1 MLSPIQRSIIFGLF
15 CLATLGSMC
24 LEGFLIFAMVDKG
37 FSGGSTVAALMNTT
51 VLGGIGF
58 LFKKIV
64 ENTFVKAE
72 LLPMGR
78 LHRLATDRSGIIDDG
93 RRSHRDVFETRKA
106 LVTSTLRFVEE
117 TLQGWVPGS
126 HFELCVFVDATEPL
140 LFSYFDSNHDTV
152 ARSMALREQNPKF
165 YLEKGYEVTKVLSN
179 PTSQPRVIGD
189 THQAKASYSFT
200 TEEQRKQIRSSVLL
214 SLDLGR
220 PFALVVSSN
229 VKGAFKESDAKL
241 MSFIRYA
248 GELIRS
254 DLLDDGF
261 IDEIRARKP
270 TLFPATPPAV
280 EHDLPMQ
287 IVVKAEA
294 STPPLG

>member
-1 MLSPIQRSIIFGLF
+1 MLSPIQRWIIFGVF
-15 CLATLGSMC
+15 CLATVGFMS
-24 LEGFLIFAMVDKG
+24 LEASLIWAMIDKG
-37 FSGGSTVAALMNTT
+37 FSGGSTVAAVMNTT

-58 LFKKIV
+58 LFKKLV
-64 ENTFVKAE
+64 EDTFVKPE

-78 LHRLATDRSGIIDDG
+78 LHRLATDRSGIIEDG
-93 RRSHRDVFETRKA
+93 RRSNREVFETRKA
-106 LVTSTLRFVEE
+106 LVTGTLRFVEE

-126 HFELCVFVDATEPL
+126 HFELCVFVDAKEPL

-152 ARSMALREQNPKF
+152 ARSMSLREQNAKF
-165 YLEKGYEVTKVLSN
+165 YIEKGYEVTKVLSN
-179 PTSQPRVIGD
+179 PTSQPRVVGD
-189 THQAKASYSFT
+189 THDTKASYSFT
-200 TEEQRKQIRSSVLL
+200 TDEQRKQIRSSVLL

-241 MSFIRYA
+241 MSFVRYA

-261 IDEIRARKP
+261 VDEIRAMKP
-270 TLFPATPPAV
+270 ALFPASV
-280 EHDLPMQ
+280 PM
-287 IVVKAEA
+287 IESNAAAKIGA
-294 STPPLG
+294 

>member
-1 MLSPIQRSIIFGLF
+1 MLSPIQRWIIFGVF
-15 CLATLGSMC
+15 CLATVGFMS
-24 LEGFLIFAMVDKG
+24 LEASLIWAMIDKG
-37 FSGGSTVAALMNTT
+37 FSGGSTVAAVMNTT

-58 LFKKIV
+58 LFKKLV
-64 ENTFVKAE
+64 EDTFVKPE

-78 LHRLATDRSGIIDDG
+78 LHRLATDRSGIIEDG
-93 RRSHRDVFETRKA
+93 RRSNREVFETRKA
-106 LVTSTLRFVEE
+106 LVTGTLRFVEE

-126 HFELCVFVDATEPL
+126 HFELCVFVDAKEPL

-152 ARSMALREQNPKF
+152 ARSMSLREQNAKF
-165 YLEKGYEVTKVLSN
+165 YIEKGYEVTKVLSN
-179 PTSQPRVIGD
+179 PTSQPRVVGD
-189 THQAKASYSFT
+189 THDIKASYSFT
-200 TEEQRKQIRSSVLL
+200 TDEQRKQIRSSVLL

-241 MSFIRYA
+241 MSFVRYA

-261 IDEIRARKP
+261 VDEIRAMKP
-270 TLFPATPPAV
+270 ELFPASVPIIESNAAAK
-280 EHDLPMQ
+280 
-287 IVVKAEA
+287 IGA
-294 STPPLG
+294 

>member
-1 MLSPIQRSIIFGLF
+1 MLSPIQRWIIFGVF
-15 CLATLGSMC
+15 CLATVGFMS
-24 LEGFLIFAMVDKG
+24 LEASLIWAMIDKG

-51 VLGGIGF
+51 VLGGMGF
-58 LFKKIV
+58 LFKKLV
-64 ENTFVKAE
+64 EDTFVKPE

-78 LHRLATDRSGIIDDG
+78 LHRLATDRSGIIEDG
-93 RRSHRDVFETRKA
+93 RRSNRDVFETRKA
-106 LVTSTLRFVEE
+106 LVTGTLRFVEE

-126 HFELCVFVDATEPL
+126 HFELCVFVDAKEPL

-152 ARSMALREQNPKF
+152 ARSMSLREQNPKF

-189 THQAKASYSFT
+189 THDTKASYSFT
-200 TEEQRKQIRSSVLL
+200 TDEQRKQIRSSVLL

-241 MSFIRYA
+241 MSFVRYA

-261 IDEIRARKP
+261 VDEIRAMKP
-270 TLFPATPPAV
+270 ALFPANVPMI
-280 EHDLPMQ
+280 EHNAAAQ
-287 IVVKAEA
+287 IGA
-294 STPPLG
+294 

>member
-1 MLSPIQRSIIFGLF
+1 
-15 CLATLGSMC
+15 
-24 LEGFLIFAMVDKG
+24 
-37 FSGGSTVAALMNTT
+37 
-51 VLGGIGF
+51 
-58 LFKKIV
+58 
-64 ENTFVKAE
+64 
-72 LLPMGR
+72 MGR
-78 LHRLATDRSGIIDDG
+78 LHRLATDRSGIIEDG
-93 RRSHRDVFETRKA
+93 RRSNRDVFETRKA

-126 HFELCVFVDATEPL
+126 HFELCVFVDAKEPL

-152 ARSMALREQNPKF
+152 ARSMSLREQNPIF

-189 THQAKASYSFT
+189 THDTKANYSFT
-200 TEEQRKQIRSSVLL
+200 TDEQRKQIRSSVLL

-241 MSFIRYA
+241 MSFVRYA

-261 IDEIRARKP
+261 VDEIRAMKP
-270 TLFPATPPAV
+270 ALFPANVPMI
-280 EHDLPMQ
+280 EHNAAAQ
-287 IVVKAEA
+287 TGA
-294 STPPLG
+294 

>member
-1 MLSPIQRSIIFGLF
+1 MLSPIQRWIIFGVF
-15 CLATLGSMC
+15 CLATVGFMS
-24 LEGFLIFAMVDKG
+24 LEASLIWAMIDKG
-37 FSGGSTVAALMNTT
+37 FSGGSTVAAVMNTT

-58 LFKKIV
+58 LFKKLV
-64 ENTFVKAE
+64 EDTFVKPE

-78 LHRLATDRSGIIDDG
+78 LHRLATDRSGIIEDG
-93 RRSHRDVFETRKA
+93 RRSNREVFETRKA
-106 LVTSTLRFVEE
+106 LVTGTLRFVEE

-126 HFELCVFVDATEPL
+126 HFELCVFVDANEPL

-152 ARSMALREQNPKF
+152 ARSMSLREQNAKF
-165 YLEKGYEVTKVLSN
+165 YIEKGYEVTKVLSN
-179 PTSQPRVIGD
+179 PTSQPRVVGD
-189 THQAKASYSFT
+189 THDIKASYSFT
-200 TEEQRKQIRSSVLL
+200 TDEQRKQIRSSVLL

-241 MSFIRYA
+241 MSFVRYA

-261 IDEIRARKP
+261 VDEIRAMKP
-270 TLFPATPPAV
+270 ALFPASVPIIESNAAAK
-280 EHDLPMQ
+280 
-287 IVVKAEA
+287 IGA
-294 STPPLG
+294 

>member
-1 MLSPIQRSIIFGLF
+1 MLNPIQRWIIFGLF
-15 CLATLGSMC
+15 CLATMC
-24 LEGFLIFAMVDKG
+24 FMALEAFLIWSMIDKG
-37 FSGGSTVAALMNTT
+37 FSGGSTVAALLNTT
-51 VLGGIGF
+51 VLGGLGF
-58 LFKKIV
+58 LFKKLV
-64 ENTFVKAE
+64 EDTFVKAE

-78 LHRLATDRSGIIDDG
+78 LHRLATDRSGILEDG
-93 RRSHRDVFETRKA
+93 RRSNRDAFETRKA
-106 LVTSTLRFVEE
+106 LVTGTLRFVEE

-126 HFELCVFVDATEPL
+126 HFELCVFVDAREPL

-189 THQAKASYSFT
+189 THNIKASYSFT

-241 MSFIRYA
+241 MSFVRYA

-261 IDEIRARKP
+261 VDEIRAMKP
-270 TLFPATPPAV
+270 ALFPANVPTIEQNTDA
-280 EHDLPMQ
+280 Q
-287 IVVKAEA
+287 IDA
-294 STPPLG
+294 

>member
-1 MLSPIQRSIIFGLF
+1 MLSPIQRWIIFGVF
-15 CLATLGSMC
+15 CLATVGFMS
-24 LEGFLIFAMVDKG
+24 LEASLIWAMIDKG

-58 LFKKIV
+58 LFKKLV
-64 ENTFVKAE
+64 EDTFVKPE

-78 LHRLATDRSGIIDDG
+78 LHRLATDRSGIIEDG
-93 RRSHRDVFETRKA
+93 RRSNREVFETRKA
-106 LVTSTLRFVEE
+106 LVTGTLRFVEE

-126 HFELCVFVDATEPL
+126 HFELCVFVDAKEPL

-152 ARSMALREQNPKF
+152 ARSMSLREQNPKF

-189 THQAKASYSFT
+189 THDTKASYSFT
-200 TEEQRKQIRSSVLL
+200 TDEQRKQIRSSVLL

-241 MSFIRYA
+241 MSFVRYA

-261 IDEIRARKP
+261 VDEIRAMKP
-270 TLFPATPPAV
+270 ALFPASVPMI
-280 EHDLPMQ
+280 EHNAAAK
-287 IVVKAEA
+287 IGA
-294 STPPLG
+294 

>member
-1 MLSPIQRSIIFGLF
+1 MLNPIQRWIIFGLF
-15 CLATLGSMC
+15 CFATVGLMS
-24 LEGFLIFAMVDKG
+24 LEGFLIFAMIDKG

-58 LFKKIV
+58 LFKKLV
-64 ENTFVKAE
+64 EDTFVKTE

-78 LHRLATDRSGIIDDG
+78 LHRLATDRSGIIEDG
-93 RRSHRDVFETRKA
+93 RRSNRDVFETRKA
-106 LVTSTLRFVEE
+106 LVTGTLRFVEE

-126 HFELCVFVDATEPL
+126 HFELCVFVDAKEPL

-152 ARSMALREQNPKF
+152 ARSMALREQNPTF

-254 DLLDDGF
+254 DLLNDGF
-261 IDEIRARKP
+261 VDEIRTRKP
-270 TLFPATPPAV
+270 ALFPATVPII
-280 EHDLPMQ
+280 EHDVPAQ
-287 IVVKAEA
+287 IVVKADI
-294 STPPLG
+294 STPQLG